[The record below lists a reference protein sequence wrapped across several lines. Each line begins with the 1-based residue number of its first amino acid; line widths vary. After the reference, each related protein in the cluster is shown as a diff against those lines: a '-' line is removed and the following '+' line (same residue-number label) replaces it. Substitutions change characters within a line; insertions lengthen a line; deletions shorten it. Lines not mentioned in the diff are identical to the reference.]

1 MFILSKAVSNIMA
14 KDKKLVQ
21 SGNCNGCGICVTV
34 CPTNTKLSKAEDF
47 DINTAKLA
55 IHVTNGAAVVDYN
68 TCIACG
74 ICSKNCPV
82 GSLAMVQ
89 L

>member
-1 MFILSKAVSNIMA
+1 M
-14 KDKKLVQ
+14 
-21 SGNCNGCGICVTV
+21 
-34 CPTNTKLSKAEDF
+34 SKAEEF

-55 IHVTNGAAVVDYN
+55 IHVSNGAAIIDYS

-74 ICSKNCPV
+74 ICTKNCPV
-82 GSLAMVQ
+82 TSLAMVP

>member
-1 MFILSKAVSNIMA
+1 MA
-14 KDKKLVQ
+14 KDKKLMQ
-21 SGNCNGCGICVTV
+21 SSKCNGCGICVTV

-47 DINTAKLA
+47 NIDNATLA
-55 IHVTNGAAVVDYN
+55 IHVSNGLAVIDYN

-74 ICSKNCPV
+74 ICTKNCPV

>member
-1 MFILSKAVSNIMA
+1 MA

-34 CPTNTKLSKAEDF
+34 CPTNIKMSKADDF
-47 DINTAKLA
+47 DIDNAKLA
-55 IHVTNGAAVVDYN
+55 IHVSNGLAEVDYGS
-68 TCIACG
+68 CIACG
-74 ICSKNCPV
+74 ICTKNCPV

-89 L
+89 I

>member
-1 MFILSKAVSNIMA
+1 MA

-21 SGNCNGCGICVTV
+21 SENCNGCGICVTV
-34 CPTNTKLSKAEDF
+34 CPTNIKLSKAEDF
-47 DINTAKLA
+47 DINNAKLA
-55 IHVTNGAAVVDYN
+55 IGVTNGAALIDYDA
-68 TCIACG
+68 CIACG

-82 GSLAMVQ
+82 GSLAIVP

>member
-1 MFILSKAVSNIMA
+1 MA
-14 KDKKLVQ
+14 KKDKKLVQ

-55 IHVTNGAAVVDYN
+55 IHVTRGVASVDYD
-68 TCIACG
+68 TCIVCG

-82 GSLAMVQ
+82 GSLAIVQ
-89 L
+89 ACGA

>member
-1 MFILSKAVSNIMA
+1 MA

-21 SGNCNGCGICVTV
+21 SNKCNGCGICVTV

-47 DINTAKLA
+47 NIDNAVLA
-55 IHVTNGAAVVDYN
+55 IHVSNGLAIIDYN

-74 ICSKNCPV
+74 ICTRNCPV

-89 L
+89 I

>member
-1 MFILSKAVSNIMA
+1 MS

-34 CPTNTKLSKAEDF
+34 CPTNTKLSKADDF

-55 IHVTNGAAVVDYN
+55 IDVINGNAVVDYA

-74 ICSKNCPV
+74 ICTRNCPV

-89 L
+89 V

>member
-1 MFILSKAVSNIMA
+1 MA

-47 DINTAKLA
+47 NIDNAKLA
-55 IHVTNGAAVVDYN
+55 IHVSNGLAVVDYGA
-68 TCIACG
+68 CIACG

-89 L
+89 I

>member
-1 MFILSKAVSNIMA
+1 MA

-34 CPTNTKLSKAEDF
+34 CPTNTKMSKAEDF
-47 DINTAKLA
+47 NIDNARLA
-55 IHVTNGAAVVDYN
+55 IHVSNGVASVDYEV
-68 TCIACG
+68 CIACG
-74 ICSKNCPV
+74 ICTKNCPV
-82 GSLAMVQ
+82 SSLAMVQ